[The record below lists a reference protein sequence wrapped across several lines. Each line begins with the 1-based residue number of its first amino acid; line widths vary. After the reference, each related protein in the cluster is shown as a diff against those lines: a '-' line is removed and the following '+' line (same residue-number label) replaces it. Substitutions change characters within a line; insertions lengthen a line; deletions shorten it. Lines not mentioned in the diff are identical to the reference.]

1 MSDNKDTLQESIL
14 IKRARRR
21 LLGAIT
27 ILISLL
33 VLSYFFLEDPNEV
46 KKITN
51 VKVSFLSKSE
61 KSLNL
66 DQRNIR
72 IDFESTQNQVLKMDD
87 LKDNQVKK
95 QNSDGTYFIQVGIF
109 SNENNAKK
117 IAKKVSDIGFKTRL
131 LPLVLNGKN
140 KIQLVTSG
148 FDNRG
153 NANIALAKIK
163 EAKLPGMIKQRFN

>member
-51 VKVSFLSKSE
+51 VKISFLSISE
-61 KSLNL
+61 KRLNL
-66 DQRNIR
+66 DQRNKR
-72 IDFESTQNQVLKMDD
+72 VDFESVQNQVLKMED
-87 LKDNQVKK
+87 LKDNQAKK
-95 QNSDGTYFIQVGIF
+95 QNPEGTYFILVGIF
-109 SNENNAKK
+109 SIAIYAIKV
-117 IAKKVSDIGFKTRL
+117 AKKVGDIGL
-131 LPLVLNGKN
+131 
-140 KIQLVTSG
+140 
-148 FDNRG
+148 
-153 NANIALAKIK
+153 
-163 EAKLPGMIKQRFN
+163 

>member
-14 IKRARRR
+14 IKRAKRR

-61 KSLNL
+61 KILNL

-72 IDFESTQNQVLKMDD
+72 VDSDSAQNQVLKMKN
-87 LKDNQVKK
+87 LKNNQVKK

-117 IAKKVSDIGFKTRL
+117 IAKKVGDIGFKTRL
-131 LPLVLNGKN
+131 LPLVLDGEN

>member
-46 KKITN
+46 
-51 VKVSFLSKSE
+51 
-61 KSLNL
+61 
-66 DQRNIR
+66 
-72 IDFESTQNQVLKMDD
+72 LKMED
-87 LKDNQVKK
+87 LKDNQAKK
-95 QNSDGTYFIQVGIF
+95 QNHDGTYFIQVGIF
-109 SNENNAKK
+109 SNANNAKK
-117 IAKKVSDIGFKTRL
+117 VAKKVGDIGLKTRL
-131 LPLVLNGKN
+131 LPLVLDGQN
-140 KIQLVTSG
+140 KIQLVTSS

-153 NANIALAKIK
+153 NANIALTKIK

>member
-14 IKRARRR
+14 IKRAKRR

-140 KIQLVTSG
+140 KIQLVISG

>member
-1 MSDNKDTLQESIL
+1 MADNKDILQESIL

-33 VLSYFFLEDPNEV
+33 VLSYFFLEDSNEV

-51 VKVSFLSKSE
+51 VKVSFLSISE

-66 DQRNIR
+66 DQRNKIVE
-72 IDFESTQNQVLKMDD
+72 FENVQNQILKMEN
-87 LKDNQVKK
+87 LKDNQAEKH
-95 QNSDGTYFIQVGIF
+95 NSDVLYFIQVGIF
-109 SNENNAKK
+109 SNANNAKK
-117 IAKKVSDIGFKTRL
+117 IAKRVGDIGFKTKL
-131 LPLVLNGKN
+131 LPLVLNGQN

-148 FDNRG
+148 FDNRD

>member
-51 VKVSFLSKSE
+51 VKVSFLSISE
-61 KSLNL
+61 KNL
-66 DQRNIR
+66 EQRNKR
-72 IDFESTQNQVLKMDD
+72 VDFESAQNQVLKMED
-87 LKDNQVKK
+87 LKDNQIKK
-95 QNSDGTYFIQVGIF
+95 QNSDGVYFIQVGIF
-109 SNENNAKK
+109 SNANNAKK
-117 IAKKVSDIGFKTRL
+117 IAKRVGDIGFKTRL
-131 LPLVLNGKN
+131 LPLVHDGQN

-153 NANIALAKIK
+153 KANTALAKIK

>member
-14 IKRARRR
+14 IKRAKRR

-27 ILISLL
+27 ILISLI

-72 IDFESTQNQVLKMDD
+72 VDFESAQNQVLKMED
-87 LKDNQVKK
+87 LKDNQPKK
-95 QNSDGTYFIQVGIF
+95 QNSDETYFIQVGIF
-109 SNENNAKK
+109 GVENNANKTKDQMLKLNLPVNILDFQIKGKPYWRVVAGPASSSDSRRSMLK
-117 IAKKVSDIGFKTRL
+117 IIKSAGFKDAYFIS
-131 LPLVLNGKN
+131 N
-140 KIQLVTSG
+140 
-148 FDNRG
+148 
-153 NANIALAKIK
+153 
-163 EAKLPGMIKQRFN
+163 

>member
-21 LLGAIT
+21 LMGATI
-27 ILISLL
+27 ILISVL

-46 KKITN
+46 KKISN
-51 VKVSFLSKSE
+51 VKVSFLSISE
-61 KSLNL
+61 KNLNL
-66 DQRNIR
+66 DQRNKR
-72 IDFESTQNQVLKMDD
+72 LEFENVQNQVLKMED
-87 LKDNQVKK
+87 LKDIRAKK
-95 QNSDGTYFIQVGIF
+95 KNSDGTYFIQVGIF

-117 IAKKVSDIGFKTRL
+117 IAQKVGDIGFKTKL
-131 LPLVLNGKN
+131 LPLVLDGQN
-140 KIQLVTSG
+140 KIQLVTSS

>member
-14 IKRARRR
+14 IKRAKRR

-51 VKVSFLSKSE
+51 VKVSFLSISE
-61 KSLNL
+61 KNL
-66 DQRNIR
+66 EQRNKR
-72 IDFESTQNQVLKMDD
+72 VDFESAQNQVLKMED
-87 LKDNQVKK
+87 LKDNQAKK
-95 QNSDGTYFIQVGIF
+95 QNSDGVYFIQVGIF
-109 SNENNAKK
+109 SNANNAKK
-117 IAKKVSDIGFKTRL
+117 IAKKVGDIGFKTRL
-131 LPLVLNGKN
+131 LPLVLDGKN

>member
-1 MSDNKDTLQESIL
+1 MADNKDILQESIL

-33 VLSYFFLEDPNEV
+33 VLSYFFLEDSNEV

-51 VKVSFLSKSE
+51 VKVSFLSISE

-66 DQRNIR
+66 DQRNKIVE
-72 IDFESTQNQVLKMDD
+72 FENVQNQILKMEN
-87 LKDNQVKK
+87 LKDNQFEK
-95 QNSDGTYFIQVGIF
+95 QNSDELYFIQVGIF
-109 SNENNAKK
+109 SNANNAKK
-117 IAKKVSDIGFKTRL
+117 IAKRVGDIGFKTKL
-131 LPLVLNGKN
+131 LPLVLNGQN

-148 FDNRG
+148 FDNRD

>member
-27 ILISLL
+27 ILVSLL

-51 VKVSFLSKSE
+51 VKVSFLSISE
-61 KSLNL
+61 KNL
-66 DQRNIR
+66 EQRNKR
-72 IDFESTQNQVLKMDD
+72 VDFESAQNQVLKMED
-87 LKDNQVKK
+87 LKDNQAKK
-95 QNSDGTYFIQVGIF
+95 QNSDGVYFIQVGIF
-109 SNENNAKK
+109 SNANNAKK
-117 IAKKVSDIGFKTRL
+117 IAKKVGDIGFKTRL
-131 LPLVLNGKN
+131 LPLVHDGQN

-153 NANIALAKIK
+153 NANTALAKIK

>member
-14 IKRARRR
+14 IKRAKRR

-51 VKVSFLSKSE
+51 VKVSFLSISE
-61 KSLNL
+61 KNL
-66 DQRNIR
+66 EQRNKR
-72 IDFESTQNQVLKMDD
+72 VDFESAQNQVLKMED
-87 LKDNQVKK
+87 LKDNQAKK
-95 QNSDGTYFIQVGIF
+95 QNSDGVYFIQVGIF
-109 SNENNAKK
+109 SNANNAKK
-117 IAKKVSDIGFKTRL
+117 IAKKVGDIGFKTRL
-131 LPLVLNGKN
+131 LPLVHDGQN

-153 NANIALAKIK
+153 NANTALAKIK

>member
-14 IKRARRR
+14 IKRAKRR

-27 ILISLL
+27 ILVSLL

-51 VKVSFLSKSE
+51 VKVSFLSISE
-61 KSLNL
+61 KNL
-66 DQRNIR
+66 EQRNKR
-72 IDFESTQNQVLKMDD
+72 VDFESAQNQVLKMED
-87 LKDNQVKK
+87 LKDNQAKK
-95 QNSDGTYFIQVGIF
+95 QNSDGVYFIQVGIF
-109 SNENNAKK
+109 SNANNAKK
-117 IAKKVSDIGFKTRL
+117 IAKKVGDIGFKTRL
-131 LPLVLNGKN
+131 LPLVHDGQN

-153 NANIALAKIK
+153 NANTALAKIK